1 MICFADLKKYK
12 FTYLF
17 AFPALHSEPPW
28 KVVSQA
34 APAPASGGHF
44 LSENTGAPLTGAETT
59 ALVDAVQTWRYGVDA
74 RQYGFFLA
82 KKTHRGLY
90 PDSDDGADPRP
101 MTPRSQAGS
110 LEYDWAI
117 GSLGS
122 YEAEFFQGIA
132 PEDQYICFADPSNY
146 EFYPGWM
153 LRNLLVLVS
162 NRWKLDRIQ
171 ILCYR
176 DIPTQRH
183 EARSMVLQLKLGESN
198 QSTPALEVAP
208 KATGWERSGTGK
220 VMSKVA
226 NLGEYMDPQR

>member
-34 APAPASGGHF
+34 APAAASGGHF
-44 LSENTGAPLTGAETT
+44 LSENAGAPLTGTETT

-82 KKTHRGLY
+82 KKRHRGLY
-90 PDSDDGADPRP
+90 SDSDDGPARRP
-101 MTPRSQAGS
+101 TTPRSQAGS
-110 LEYDWAI
+110 LDYDWAI
-117 GSLGS
+117 GSLAS

-132 PEDQYICFADPSNY
+132 PEDQYVCFADPSNY
-146 EFYPGWM
+146 ELYPGWM

-162 NRWKLDRIQ
+162 KRWKLDRVQ

-183 EARSMVLQLKLGESN
+183 EARSMVLQLELGESN
-198 QSTPALEVAP
+198 QSTAASEIIP